1 MLARFAPRLLFAC
14 LLTPAAAASWA
25 AGAPAGTPAGQPR
38 AVLALAEQP
47 LRLIRGAALYKAP
60 VGIAVQKDDILETLG
75 TGAQVEAGPD
85 AIVALGP
92 QTRVLFASLAPGAG
106 AATEVTL
113 LQGWVKVLARGGKR
127 GRVVTPVLQVT
138 LPSGSTIVRTAQD
151 GFTAAVFA
159 EEGEQQ
165 AARFDAGGRAGAPL
179 RLAAEQYAQPDPA
192 SPRLVA
198 GRPPRAFVAGMPPAF
213 RDRLVASPVAA
224 NAGKVAPVKER
235 EVGFED
241 VEAWLKADLP
251 AAQGFVARFRPRLA
265 DPAFRKPLER
275 ALGQSAPWK
284 AALQPAQA
292 RAPSHQENPR

>member
-1 MLARFAPRLLFAC
+1 MRKRFFTAC
-14 LLTPAAAASWA
+14 LLAATAAIHADASA
-25 AGAPAGTPAGQPR
+25 QGARAPQ

-47 LRLIRGAALYKAP
+47 LRLIRGAVLYRAQA
-60 VGIAVQKDDILETLG
+60 GIAVQKDDILETAAG
-75 TGAQVEAGPD
+75 SAQVEAGSG

-92 QTRVLFASLAPGAG
+92 RTRVLFSSLAPEAG
-106 AATEVTL
+106 TAAEVTL
-113 LQGWVKVLARGGKR
+113 LQGWVKVLARDGKR
-127 GRVVTPVLQVT
+127 ARVVTPALQVT
-138 LPSGSTIVRTAQD
+138 LPSGSTIVRTGHD
-151 GFTAAVFA
+151 GFAAAVFA

-165 AARFDAGGRAGAPL
+165 AARTGAGGRAGAPL
-179 RLAAEQYAQPDPA
+179 KLAAEQYAQLDPA

-213 RDRLVASPVAA
+213 RDRLVPVPAVP

-235 EVGFED
+235 EAGFED

-284 AALQPAQA
+284 AVLQPAQA
-292 RAPSHQENPR
+292 RTPSNQENTR